1 MKFVTALGALCIAVA
16 ADAALE
22 RSYTDDM
29 GVTHTTTLE
38 KPTIATFA
46 HTAVSLFD
54 YGLGTDQ
61 LIGTYGEYVVSGS
74 DFDFEQPE
82 QTSSY
87 SADPEPE
94 DIMKLL
100 ETTNLSP
107 GCERVPGYC
116 TEMDLDSLVELN
128 PDYLIVHGY
137 ADSPWGFS
145 NFTEVELA
153 FPKTKIIYND
163 VSLTGDDCTVYENCY
178 GKSMIDLIEQ
188 YQELA
193 VFLNLEEP
201 ASMKEDLAELCAAA
215 TEFQE
220 HMKTAHDKG
229 IRTMAAYVDPS
240 SAFYASPVNDMVLRM
255 FEELGMPI
263 LHVGKCE
270 DCSLSYFW
278 ETIPSESYFAS
289 CDNTT
294 DFADCNEDPL
304 YSVDVWLYD
313 HRTKGVINNE
323 DFAVVFP
330 DMAVLMGQFVEW
342 PIGGR
347 KITPRH
353 AIEVLKN
360 VGPYVANAERLH
372 VETPCVPDLDVSGEA
387 HRQSGSGV
395 KGAGAGEYACYN
407 TDYHNSK
414 YFQGCSS
421 AEVATD
427 ANPGACYDMVA
438 HQCGCESDRCSAEK
452 CGAAGGIWSADC
464 PDHCKECGEEVA
476 NPGAC
481 YDMVAHQ
488 CGCESDTCSA
498 DLCATSGGIWSAD
511 CPNHCMECGGS
522 DEAMASLGKS
532 EEHSSGE
539 SHVSD
544 SHDEGEGHSSSE
556 SHGSDSHD
564 GEEHSDDESKDDE
577 SSANKRSMFKA
588 VVIASL
594 LAVLATL

>member
-1 MKFVTALGALCIAVA
+1 MKFVSALGALCIAAV

-22 RSYTDDM
+22 RSYTDDL
-29 GVTHTTTLE
+29 GVIHITALE
-38 KPTIATFA
+38 KPTVVTFA

-87 SADPEPE
+87 NADPEPQ
-94 DIMKLL
+94 DIVKLL
-100 ETTNLSP
+100 ETTNISP

-116 TEMDLDSLVELN
+116 TEFNTKTLIELD

-137 ADSPWGFS
+137 ADSPWGFA

-163 VSLTGDDCTVYENCY
+163 VSLKGDDCTVYENCY

-188 YQELA
+188 YQALA

-201 ASMKEDLAELCAAA
+201 ANLKEDLSSLCAAA

-240 SAFYASPVNDMVLRM
+240 SAYYASPINDMVLRM

-263 LHVGKCE
+263 LHIGKCD
-270 DCSLSYFW
+270 DCSQSYFW

-289 CDNTT
+289 CENTT
-294 DFADCNEDPL
+294 EFEMCNEDPL
-304 YSVDVWLYD
+304 YPVDVWLYD
-313 HRTKGVINNE
+313 HRTRGVINNE

-330 DMAVLMGQFVEW
+330 DLAILRDQFVEW

-353 AIEVLKN
+353 AIEVLEI
-360 VGPYVANAERLH
+360 VGPYVASAERLH
-372 VETPCVPDLDVSGEA
+372 VETPCVPDLDVSGET
-387 HRQSGSGV
+387 HRQSSLGV

-414 YFQGCSS
+414 YFQGCSN
-421 AEVATD
+421 ADEATD
-427 ANPGACYDMVA
+427 GNPGDGACYDIVD
-438 HQCGCESDRCSAEK
+438 HTCGCAPDRCSADL
-452 CGAAGGIWSADC
+452 CSDDGGIWSANC
-464 PDHCKECGEEVA
+464 PDYC
-476 NPGAC
+476 
-481 YDMVAHQ
+481 
-488 CGCESDTCSA
+488 T
-498 DLCATSGGIWSAD
+498 
-511 CPNHCMECGGS
+511 ECGGS
-522 DEAMASLGKS
+522 EEVVANDDKKEDQSQNQVEVEKDSLDNTEVEKD
-532 EEHSSGE
+532 SSTE
-539 SHVSD
+539 P
-544 SHDEGEGHSSSE
+544 EP
-556 SHGSDSHD
+556 
-564 GEEHSDDESKDDE
+564 KDDE
-577 SSANKRSMFKA
+577 SSANKSSMFKTI
-588 VVIASL
+588 VYSCL
-594 LAVLATL
+594 FAVLATL